1 MNLILIPV
9 YNDWKSL
16 NKLLL
21 QINSVLNNKSP
32 KKILIVDDFSSMKMK
47 IIKKKF
53 NKFKSV
59 EVLRLSKN
67 LGSQK
72 AIAFALSYLNTKKN
86 NFKFITIMD
95 GDGEDNPK
103 DIKKMLKYAKD
114 NKDQVI
120 VSCRKDRKE
129 NFLIRFGYKIHLFL
143 TALLTGHWIS
153 FGNFSCFH
161 IGNLKNILADNSVWH
176 AYSAAVIKNSK
187 IKRIYAKREKRYYD
201 KSQVKLSFLVG
212 HSFRIIG
219 VFYKRVG
226 LISIL
231 FLCFIYFLNL
241 KCSWIFYIIIFIMN
255 LFLAFIIMKSKIEKN
270 ISFKLLKIK

>member
-21 QINSVLNNKSP
+21 QINSVTDNKSP
-32 KKILIVDDFSSMKMK
+32 KKILIVDDFSTIKMN
-47 IIKKKF
+47 IIKKKL
-53 NKFKSV
+53 NKIKSV

-72 AIAFALSYLNTKKN
+72 AIAFALNYLNTKKN
-86 NFKFITIMD
+86 NFKFITIID

-103 DIKKMLKYAKD
+103 GIKKMLSYAND
-114 NKDQVI
+114 NKDRVV
-120 VSCRKDRKE
+120 VSCRIDRIE
-129 NFLIRFGYKIHLFL
+129 NFLIKFGYKIHLLL
-143 TALLTGHWIS
+143 TAFLTGHWIS

-161 IGNLKNILADNSVWH
+161 INNLKNILADNSVWH

-187 IKRIYAKREKRYYD
+187 IKRIYASRAKRYYD

-212 HSFRIIG
+212 HSLRIIG
-219 VFYKRVG
+219 VFYKRVV
-226 LISIL
+226 LFSIL
-231 FLCFIYFLNL
+231 FFCFIYFLNL
-241 KCSWIFYIIIFIMN
+241 VYSWIFYIIILTMN
-255 LFLAFIIMKSKIEKN
+255 LFLAFMIMKSKIEAN
-270 ISFKLLKIK
+270 VSFKLLKIK

>member
-21 QINSVLNNKSP
+21 KINSVLHNKSP
-32 KKILIVDDFSSMKMK
+32 KKILIVDDFSPMKMK
-47 IIKKKF
+47 IIKIKF
-53 NKFKSV
+53 NKFKSI

-72 AIAFALSYLNTKKN
+72 AIAFALNYLNTKKN
-86 NFKFITIMD
+86 NLKFITIMD

-103 DIKKMLKYAKD
+103 SIKKMLKYAND
-114 NKDQVI
+114 NKDQVV
-120 VSCRKDRKE
+120 VSCRKERKE
-129 NFLIRFGYKIHLFL
+129 NFLIKFGYKIHLFL
-143 TALLTGHWIS
+143 TVLLTGHWIS

-176 AYSAAVIKNSK
+176 AYSAAVIKNTK
-187 IKRIYAKREKRYYD
+187 IKRIYEKREKRYYD

-212 HSFRIIG
+212 HSLRIIG

-231 FLCFIYFLNL
+231 FLCFIYSL
-241 KCSWIFYIIIFIMN
+241 KLKYSWIFYIIILILN

>member
-21 QINSVLNNKSP
+21 QINSVQDNKSP
-32 KKILIVDDFSSMKMK
+32 KKILIVDDFSTIKMN
-47 IIKKKF
+47 IIKKKL
-53 NKFKSV
+53 NKLKSV

-72 AIAFALSYLNTKKN
+72 AIAFALNYINTKKN
-86 NFKFITIMD
+86 NLKFITIMD

-103 DIKKMLKYAKD
+103 GIKKMLNYAND
-114 NKDQVI
+114 NKDQVV
-120 VSCRKDRKE
+120 VSCRIDRKE
-129 NFLIRFGYKIHLFL
+129 NFLIKFGYKIHLFL
-143 TALLTGHWIS
+143 TAFLTGHWIS

-161 IGNLKNILADNSVWH
+161 INNLKNILADNSVWH

-187 IKRIYAKREKRYYD
+187 IKRIYATREKRYYD

-212 HSFRIIG
+212 HSLRIIG
-219 VFYKRVG
+219 VFYQRVV
-226 LISIL
+226 LFSIL
-231 FLCFIYFLNL
+231 FFCFIYFLNL
-241 KCSWIFYIIIFIMN
+241 EYSWIFYIIILTMN
-255 LFLAFIIMKSKIEKN
+255 LFLAFMIMKSKIEAN
-270 ISFKLLKIK
+270 VSFKLLKIK

>member
-21 QINSVLNNKSP
+21 KINSVLHNKSP
-32 KKILIVDDFSSMKMK
+32 KKILIVDDFSPMKMK
-47 IIKKKF
+47 IIKIKF
-53 NKFKSV
+53 NKFKSI

-72 AIAFALSYLNTKKN
+72 AIAFALNYLNTKKKN
-86 NFKFITIMD
+86 LKFITIMD

-103 DIKKMLKYAKD
+103 SIKKLLKYAND
-114 NKDQVI
+114 NKDQVV
-120 VSCRKDRKE
+120 VSCRKERKE
-129 NFLIRFGYKIHLFL
+129 NFLIKFGYKIHLFL
-143 TALLTGHWIS
+143 TVLLTGHWIS

-176 AYSAAVIKNSK
+176 AYSAAVIKNTK
-187 IKRIYAKREKRYYD
+187 IKRIYEKREKRYYD

-212 HSFRIIG
+212 HSLRIIG

-231 FLCFIYFLNL
+231 FLCFIYSL
-241 KCSWIFYIIIFIMN
+241 KLKYSWIFYIIILILN

>member
-32 KKILIVDDFSSMKMK
+32 KKILIVDDFSSMRMK

-72 AIAFALSYLNTKKN
+72 AIAFALNYLNTKKN

-114 NKDQVI
+114 NKDQVV

-129 NFLIRFGYKIHLFL
+129 NFLIRFGYKIHLLL

-231 FLCFIYFLNL
+231 FLCFIYSLNL
-241 KCSWIFYIIIFIMN
+241 KYSWIFYVIIFIIN
-255 LFLAFIIMKSKIEKN
+255 LFLAFMIMKSKIEEN